1 MTIHMIHLKHWASTL
16 GFGML
21 LTLTA
26 WGQTQTS
33 GTFLNTEASYDG
45 YTLLD
50 PMGSTWTYLI
60 NNCGEVV
67 NTWSSDH
74 NSGGACYLLD
84 DGSLARGCRMDGAF
98 SGGGIGGRI
107 ERRAWTGEL
116 LWSLD
121 WADEETHHHHDFA
134 WMPNGHVLVLAWEHK
149 SASAAAEAGR
159 TNPQVMWPES
169 IVEIEPTM
177 PFGGNVVWE
186 WHAWDHLVQNTDD
199 ALPNFGEPASNPRRI
214 DVNYANV
221 GGGGGPGGAAS
232 GDWMHAN
239 AVNYH
244 PELDQIAISS
254 RRFNEIWIL
263 DHNTTTE
270 EAAGPAG
277 DLLYR
282 YGNPEAY
289 GRGVAEDRMFFGQHD
304 VQWVPEGHP
313 QAGQFMVYNNGN
325 DRPGC
330 QCSTI
335 DVWAPPLLSDGTYA
349 IPEEAAMGPPSFDW
363 TYPQTPNIEFF
374 SPNISGVQPL
384 PNGNHLICEG
394 AYGHLFEVTLEG
406 EVVWDYVNPEGNAG
420 IFPQGTTPQQNAVFR
435 AYRYG
440 AEYPGL
446 EDKELVGSAP
456 LQGGGGAPCELYA
469 SVDSTVTQMDIL
481 DGQTNISAFP
491 NPTSSRISLTSSV
504 PGTWH
509 VINNLGQTMAC
520 FTSEGHRVL
529 NCESWPKGV
538 YIGIFQSDFTAL
550 SHEVTRWTVTH

>member
-1 MTIHMIHLKHWASTL
+1 MTIHMIHFKQWASTL
-16 GFGML
+16 GLGTL
-21 LTLTA
+21 LSLST
-26 WGQTQTS
+26 WGQTQKS
-33 GTFLNTEASYDG
+33 GTLLNTEDSYHG

-74 NSGGACYLLD
+74 NSGGACYLLE

-116 LWSLD
+116 LWALD

-149 SASAAAEAGR
+149 SASAAADAGR

-177 PFGGNVVWE
+177 PTGGNVVWE

-199 ALPNFGEPASNPRRI
+199 ACPTLANP
-214 DVNYANV
+214 
-221 GGGGGPGGAAS
+221 
-232 GDWMHAN
+232 
-239 AVNYH
+239 H
-244 PELDQIAISS
+244 PIHDGLTSTMPMSAEAEALAEQRVATGCMPTPSTTIRNSIKCNQL
-254 RRFNEIWIL
+254 RRFNEIWIV

-270 EAAGPAG
+270 EATGSAG

-289 GRGVAEDRMFFGQHD
+289 GRGTVEDRVLFGQHD
-304 VQWVPEGHP
+304 VQWIPEGHP
-313 QAGQFMVYNNGN
+313 QAGQLMVYSNGN

-335 DVWAPPLLSDGTYA
+335 DIWSPPLVADGTYE
-349 IPEEAAMGPPSFDW
+349 IPEDEAMGPGAFSW
-363 TYPQTPNIEFF
+363 TYPQSPSTAFY

-406 EVVWDYVNPEGNAG
+406 ELVWDYVNPEGNAG
-420 IFPQGTTPQQNAVFR
+420 VFPQGTTPQQNAVFR

-446 EDKELVGSAP
+446 EDKELVAGAP

-469 SVDSTVTQMDIL
+469 NVDSTVTQVGTFD
-481 DGQTNISAFP
+481 DRANIAAFP
-491 NPTSSRISLTSSV
+491 SPTTSRINLTSPS

-509 VINNLGQTMAC
+509 IFNNRGQIVFRCA
-520 FTSEGHRVL
+520 SSGHQVL
-529 NCESWPKGV
+529 NCESWPNGI
-538 YIGIFQSDFTAL
+538 YIGVFNAEGNRPLHDAI
-550 SHEVTRWTVTH
+550 RWTIAH